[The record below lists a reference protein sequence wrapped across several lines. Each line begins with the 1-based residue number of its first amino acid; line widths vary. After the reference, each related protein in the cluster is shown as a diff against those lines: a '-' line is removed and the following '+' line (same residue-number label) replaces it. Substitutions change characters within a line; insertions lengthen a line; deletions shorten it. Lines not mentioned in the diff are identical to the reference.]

1 MGQGYVTLQVVTMI
15 AVIVVF
21 ALIVLYAL
29 WPGNR
34 RRFDDAA
41 QVPFKE
47 DSEP

>member
-1 MGQGYVTLQVVTMI
+1 MGATYTTVQLITLI
-15 AVIVVF
+15 VICLTF

-34 RRFDDAA
+34 KQFDDAA